1 VLGWPSDS
9 NGPLMSETN
18 RWLEIIDNDPDH
30 SKRYIERF
38 EKLAREGMDL
48 NGEAR
53 LIDAMANRGSRI
65 LDAGCGP
72 GRVGGKLFELG
83 HTVVGIDIDPVLIE
97 AAKSNHPG
105 PTWIAGD
112 LATIDMT
119 SELTGGNFDCIV
131 CAGNVM
137 RFLAPETRRDVLAN
151 FRRAL
156 ASDGRAVIGFGSGGG
171 PYDFSDYLDD
181 VAAVDLTIDLKRSTW
196 DLRSFSEESE
206 FLVTVLAIAR

>member
-18 RWLEIIDNDPDH
+18 RWLEIINNDPDH
-30 SKRYIERF
+30 STRYIERF
-38 EKLAREGMDL
+38 EKMASEGRDL

-53 LIDAMANRGSRI
+53 CIDAMVGRGSRI

-97 AAKSNHPG
+97 AAQSNHPG
-105 PTWIAGD
+105 PTWIVGD
-112 LATIDMT
+112 LATTDMT
-119 SELTGGNFDCIV
+119 SAPAGGDFDCIV

-137 RFLAPETRRDVLAN
+137 RFLAPDTRRDVLAN
-151 FRRAL
+151 FRRGL
-156 ASDGRAVIGFGSGGG
+156 AADGRAVIGFGSGGG

-196 DLRSFSEESE
+196 DLRPFSEESE
-206 FLVTVLAIAR
+206 FLVTVLTR

>member
-1 VLGWPSDS
+1 
-9 NGPLMSETN
+9 MTEMN
-18 RWLEIIDNDPDH
+18 RWLEIINNDPDH
-30 SKRYIERF
+30 STRYIERF
-38 EKLAREGMDL
+38 ENMAREGVDL
-48 NGEAR
+48 DGEAR
-53 LIDAMANRGSRI
+53 FIDVVVGRGSRI

-97 AAKSNHPG
+97 AARSNHPG
-105 PTWIAGD
+105 PTWIVGD

-119 SELTGGNFDCIV
+119 TEPAGGDFDCIV

-137 RFLAPETRRDVLAN
+137 RFLAPGTRRGVLAN

-181 VAAVDLTIDLKRSTW
+181 VAAVDLTIDLERSTW

-206 FLVTVLAIAR
+206 FLVTVLTR